1 MKNTNHCWY
10 LLFTLLFFFSASTY
24 ADLRVASFNMNG
36 RTEKIPD
43 FKKFLSGEEVVVL
56 QEVND
61 IQKTRDQY
69 SDYPYVYT
77 TTNSTT
83 ASSFNVK
90 TTSIMVLSKVPF
102 KSTYSELIQ
111 TDPAV
116 DKWERNA
123 QHVVLN
129 VGDGNTI
136 NLFHYHNTFNFHEN
150 GSQWERTGMR
160 KFATWVKKRLN
171 ISDFSSARNVILTGD
186 FNVYRH
192 HAAQDLTSLECSNVW
207 VDYVCSSI
215 QFLAQGNY
223 DSGEPISDHKAVWAT
238 LDTTLNIPN
247 AVGPK
252 VRIFNKQQG
261 EYLYAAD
268 FSPFDA
274 DRRRVFTWIPGTP
287 VTSGEW
293 RLENIGNGTV
303 RLFNI
308 HQQEYLY
315 AADFAP
321 YDQDRRRVF
330 TWRPGHAPVQG
341 QWKIENIANGEVR
354 ILNTHQNE
362 YLYAA
367 DFQPFDRDRRRVFT
381 WRPGTP
387 VNQGAWII
395 EYIN

>member
-1 MKNTNHCWY
+1 MKNTNNFWY

-69 SDYPYVYT
+69 SDYPYIYT

-90 TTSIMVLSKVPF
+90 TASIMVLSKVPF

-129 VGDGNTI
+129 IGDGNTL
-136 NLFHYHNTFNFHEN
+136 NLFHYHNTFNFHKNE
-150 GSQWERTGMR
+150 
-160 KFATWVKKRLN
+160 
-171 ISDFSSARNVILTGD
+171 
-186 FNVYRH
+186 
-192 HAAQDLTSLECSNVW
+192 W

-215 QFLAQGNY
+215 QVLDQGNY

-238 LDTTLNIPN
+238 LDTTINIPN
-247 AVGPK
+247 AIGPK

-268 FSPFDA
+268 FSPFDD
-274 DRRRVFTWIPGTP
+274 DRRRVFTWILGTP
-287 VTSGEW
+287 VTTGEW
-293 RLENIGNGTV
+293 RLEDIGNGTV

-341 QWKIENIANGEVR
+341 QWKIENIAYGEVR